1 VRTRYEQPITVNGDQ
16 FFPGE
21 GPLNVKDSGL
31 LDRMSPLQRAKME
44 VTRARAV
51 GMHLYA
57 APRCSLRS
65 LSPRSPPQPS
75 PHPQL
80 LPMLTTAVAPPPSS
94 AQLDDRLESKVRLPH
109 NRPTANT
116 LNYLREQ
123 IADKKQKE
131 KICRQN
137 LGRAMHTDFNLA
149 RFE

>member
-1 VRTRYEQPITVNGDQ
+1 M
-16 FFPGE
+16 
-21 GPLNVKDSGL
+21 LS
-31 LDRMSPLQRAKME
+31 
-44 VTRARAV
+44 
-51 GMHLYA
+51 
-57 APRCSLRS
+57 APAIATQSA
-65 LSPRSPPQPS
+65 PTQSPP
-75 PHPQL
+75 
-80 LPMLTTAVAPPPSS
+80 TALAHAHNRRRPPPSS